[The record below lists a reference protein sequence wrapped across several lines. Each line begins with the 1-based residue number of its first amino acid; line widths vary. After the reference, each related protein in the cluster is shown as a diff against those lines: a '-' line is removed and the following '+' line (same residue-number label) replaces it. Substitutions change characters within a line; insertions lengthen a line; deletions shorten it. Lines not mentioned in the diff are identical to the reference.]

1 MKIKNKIKELKSKII
16 NFWHKREINKV
27 ETQDTIIKDI
37 QEEKIVFYNLSATS
51 INPESIYIKALEH
64 SIDNDEI
71 VNIAITGMYGSGKTS
86 ILRTYETKHQEKKI
100 LNISLAS
107 FKDNGMDNGI
117 SIEKSILQQIFYAIS
132 PKKIPYS
139 RFKRINNLNSKD
151 VIKKLLLIAFLIIAV
166 TGSGYLLLNPQ
177 ITNWR
182 TFKETMEIIKGRYFY
197 SFFKS
202 VSTIILAV
210 FFAGSISAVLYAIY
224 KKIITTI
231 EISNFKL
238 KKESIEIELNKK
250 HTNCDS
256 IFDKYLDELI
266 YFFETTDYEIIVI
279 EDLDRFKNCNEVFI
293 KLRELNTLINKCE
306 SINRR
311 IKFIYAVKDDLF
323 IDKER
328 TKFFEFIIPVIP
340 VINSA
345 NSKEKLLDKLK
356 ENNLENYLHLDYI
369 KDITLYIDD
378 MRMLNNIINEF
389 NIYRQNLK
397 ISNLIP
403 EKLFS
408 MVVLKNLY
416 PRLFS
421 DLQEKK
427 GIIWEVFS
435 KKIERMKNYQNE
447 LKSLEEELKNKK
459 TNLKFYKD
467 YSYKTLKRMLWAQ
480 IIGIAGRDRTEVSI
494 NGKQIS
500 EDDFASDS
508 YKIED
513 MKRANITINYYQ
525 RTFEYAISRI
535 PKEDRLDIDNIKENM
550 NVAENERKIEEIE
563 NEITNIEQ
571 ILLKIKS
578 IQDYS
583 ITNLIKE
590 FGIENILNKQQNENN
605 LIRFLLD
612 SGNLSEDYEEYI
624 NYFYE
629 GTLKQQD
636 KEFLI
641 NVKSRRKTEYD
652 YQLFQK
658 KEIMDNLSIK
668 YFREL
673 EILNFE
679 LMDYILEKHPIYT
692 NQGKEMFLQF
702 KINSDKT
709 IEFCTLYIRRGRNT
723 KLFIRNLCKYWKEI
737 WLYIESNCSEEIR
750 NIYLYNILKHIDIS
764 NIAEI
769 DKEKSLTNYIAQE
782 KAFIKMFKT
791 DNEIL
796 QAKRIVNLL
805 NIKFEQL
812 DENDLDSEL
821 GNYIIDNNNYAINE
835 YMIDAI
841 LRQKY
846 KINELDIQTKNYTSI
861 TSTQPSSLDTYIN
874 ERLDE
879 YISNILMSENKS
891 ISDDEADIIE
901 ILNHKEIV
909 LNQKEEI
916 IKRLET
922 SITDIKNINTDL
934 WEILIKSGKIKV
946 YWDNIIS
953 YYLEKQ
959 LSNDLI
965 SYINLNY
972 QELVKEKIDVSDAF
986 NEETYQ
992 SICDA
997 LAEEEIV
1004 EKDIIKSLTSYT
1016 VYENILTLNLSNDR
1030 VALMIEEEILPIG
1043 NTTYKL
1049 LRDNYKEL
1057 IPKYVVKNISL
1068 FIEEQENLEYDEND
1082 IITIL
1087 KEENSLENKLS
1098 IVQNLEENIICNT
1111 IEDANIYYNLI
1122 INNKRD
1128 IIISIN
1134 LLKSMIEYLEEEKA
1148 LRIIINQREELD
1160 EDTITECLLL
1170 LRYPYNEIPTRSIP
1184 KIKKNKLTEKFV
1196 ETLRMKKISYIS
1208 SISEKNGYY
1217 RVYKKRS

>member
-480 IIGIAGRDRTEVSI
+480 IIGIAGRDRTEVKMHNS
-494 NGKQIS
+494 S
-500 EDDFASDS
+500 E
-508 YKIED
+508 
-513 MKRANITINYYQ
+513 RW
-525 RTFEYAISRI
+525 
-535 PKEDRLDIDNIKENM
+535 
-550 NVAENERKIEEIE
+550 VWW
-563 NEITNIEQ
+563 
-571 ILLKIKS
+571 
-578 IQDYS
+578 
-583 ITNLIKE
+583 
-590 FGIENILNKQQNENN
+590 
-605 LIRFLLD
+605 
-612 SGNLSEDYEEYI
+612 
-624 NYFYE
+624 
-629 GTLKQQD
+629 
-636 KEFLI
+636 
-641 NVKSRRKTEYD
+641 
-652 YQLFQK
+652 
-658 KEIMDNLSIK
+658 
-668 YFREL
+668 
-673 EILNFE
+673 
-679 LMDYILEKHPIYT
+679 
-692 NQGKEMFLQF
+692 
-702 KINSDKT
+702 
-709 IEFCTLYIRRGRNT
+709 YIR
-723 KLFIRNLCKYWKEI
+723 L
-737 WLYIESNCSEEIR
+737 
-750 NIYLYNILKHIDIS
+750 
-764 NIAEI
+764 
-769 DKEKSLTNYIAQE
+769 
-782 KAFIKMFKT
+782 
-791 DNEIL
+791 
-796 QAKRIVNLL
+796 
-805 NIKFEQL
+805 
-812 DENDLDSEL
+812 
-821 GNYIIDNNNYAINE
+821 
-835 YMIDAI
+835 
-841 LRQKY
+841 
-846 KINELDIQTKNYTSI
+846 IQT
-861 TSTQPSSLDTYIN
+861 
-874 ERLDE
+874 
-879 YISNILMSENKS
+879 
-891 ISDDEADIIE
+891 
-901 ILNHKEIV
+901 
-909 LNQKEEI
+909 
-916 IKRLET
+916 
-922 SITDIKNINTDL
+922 L
-934 WEILIKSGKIKV
+934 W
-946 YWDNIIS
+946 
-953 YYLEKQ
+953 
-959 LSNDLI
+959 
-965 SYINLNY
+965 
-972 QELVKEKIDVSDAF
+972 
-986 NEETYQ
+986 
-992 SICDA
+992 
-997 LAEEEIV
+997 
-1004 EKDIIKSLTSYT
+1004 
-1016 VYENILTLNLSNDR
+1016 R
-1030 VALMIEEEILPIG
+1030 
-1043 NTTYKL
+1043 
-1049 LRDNYKEL
+1049 
-1057 IPKYVVKNISL
+1057 
-1068 FIEEQENLEYDEND
+1068 
-1082 IITIL
+1082 
-1087 KEENSLENKLS
+1087 
-1098 IVQNLEENIICNT
+1098 
-1111 IEDANIYYNLI
+1111 
-1122 INNKRD
+1122 
-1128 IIISIN
+1128 
-1134 LLKSMIEYLEEEKA
+1134 
-1148 LRIIINQREELD
+1148 
-1160 EDTITECLLL
+1160 
-1170 LRYPYNEIPTRSIP
+1170 
-1184 KIKKNKLTEKFV
+1184 
-1196 ETLRMKKISYIS
+1196 
-1208 SISEKNGYY
+1208 
-1217 RVYKKRS
+1217 